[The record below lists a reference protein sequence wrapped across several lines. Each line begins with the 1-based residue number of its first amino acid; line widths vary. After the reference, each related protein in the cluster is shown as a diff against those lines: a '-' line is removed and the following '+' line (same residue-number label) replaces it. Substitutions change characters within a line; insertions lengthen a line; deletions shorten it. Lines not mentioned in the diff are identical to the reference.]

1 MSDESKKQAQ
11 DEEQAQI
18 IEDQSTEE
26 QQPTMPAEQAVAEQA
41 VAEQAVAEQ
50 AEQAEQAEEKAE
62 EQAAYRAQESTEE
75 QEPLKDKAEKFW
87 DSTRKTL
94 FLATF
99 KAGQYRRIVQKKIDL
114 ASLHKKISAA
124 HGDLGR
130 LIDEAHETGES
141 GILERGDVQ
150 SLLERLDEYKQNA
163 AVLEH
168 EIEMIKAEE
177 PEDKNPQE

>member
-26 QQPTMPAEQAVAEQA
+26 QQPTMPAEQSVAEQS
-41 VAEQAVAEQ
+41 VD
-50 AEQAEQAEEKAE
+50 EQAEQAEEKAE